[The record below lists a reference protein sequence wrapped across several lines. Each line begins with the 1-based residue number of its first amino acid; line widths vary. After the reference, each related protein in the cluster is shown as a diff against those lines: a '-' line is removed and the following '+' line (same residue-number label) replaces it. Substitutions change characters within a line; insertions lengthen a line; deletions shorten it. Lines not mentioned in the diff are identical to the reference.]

1 MGSERPLGRWTGP
14 LERCGIWQRSC
25 NCSPETKKSQHH
37 QNEHFWEGF
46 TRDSWAHER
55 REREAGENIYSF
67 CVNNIYI
74 CEKIDLVVVLMSFI
88 ALLLNCHI
96 LPLSNLCPSKL
107 FSFVYWKT
115 WKSKAQAVHPP
126 RASVEAFFWHEV
138 QRLLFFSPV
147 ESWVCRVIHH
157 NGKSRSPL
165 QCWVSRSA
173 WVRGRRGFGSAVWG
187 KCVCNRHIDCSH
199 AAIFSEVILIDIPL

>member
-1 MGSERPLGRWTGP
+1 MGSERPLRWWTGP
-14 LERCGIWQRSC
+14 LERCGIWQGSC

-46 TRDSWAHER
+46 TRELGAHER

-74 CEKIDLVVVLMSFI
+74 CEKIDLVVVRMSFI

-96 LPLSNLCPSKL
+96 LPRSNLCPLKL

-126 RASVEAFFWHEV
+126 GPVLRLSFGMKFKGCSFSAQLKAECAGWFIVMVSLDPLCSAGSVDWLRLGGGGVLAVLFEENAS
-138 QRLLFFSPV
+138 
-147 ESWVCRVIHH
+147 
-157 NGKSRSPL
+157 
-165 QCWVSRSA
+165 
-173 WVRGRRGFGSAVWG
+173 
-187 KCVCNRHIDCSH
+187 
-199 AAIFSEVILIDIPL
+199 AIGI